1 MNVSIVLKSRV
12 QLTGRV
18 GVELLT
24 LARGVAKLAFI
35 GAELLGASNEGL
47 CHVRCSGR
55 CYWWFPEGGPRL
67 LVAQLG
73 LGQEFEIGGAFRG
86 VIESL
91 NQRSVGLRVL
101 ESHSTR
107 SISQSPHPHGKS
119 MGAFNQ
125 LYLCKES
132 HVRASTGELCE
143 HQGTTC
149 ALIRGVNSAEREPAC
164 LSKSGIS
171 RIMNCSPN

>member
-1 MNVSIVLKSRV
+1 MNVSIILKSRV
-12 QLTGRV
+12 QLTGRI

-24 LARGVAKLAFI
+24 LASGMAKLAFI
-35 GAELLGASNEGL
+35 GAELLGASNEGR

-55 CYWWFPEGGPRL
+55 CYWWFPKGGPRL

-73 LGQEFEIGGAFRG
+73 IGQEFEIGGAFRG

-91 NQRSVGLRVL
+91 EQRSVGLRLL
-101 ESHSTR
+101 ESNPAR
-107 SISQSPHPHGKS
+107 NISQSPRRHGKS
-119 MGAFNQ
+119 MGVVSQ

-132 HVRASTGELCE
+132 HVRPSTEELCE

-149 ALIRGVNSAEREPAC
+149 AFICGINSAEREPAC
-164 LSKSGIS
+164 LSKSGI
-171 RIMNCSPN
+171 